1 MRTQT
6 AIMSESAHQ
15 LLQHLADKGVHFQ
28 ISVATPEGGLSH
40 SRYSGR
46 EDARSISNS

>member
-15 LLQHLADKGVHFQ
+15 LLGHLADKGVHFQ
-28 ISVATPEGGLSH
+28 VSVATPEGGLSH
-40 SRYSGR
+40 SSRIRRG
-46 EDARSISNS
+46 DARSISSS